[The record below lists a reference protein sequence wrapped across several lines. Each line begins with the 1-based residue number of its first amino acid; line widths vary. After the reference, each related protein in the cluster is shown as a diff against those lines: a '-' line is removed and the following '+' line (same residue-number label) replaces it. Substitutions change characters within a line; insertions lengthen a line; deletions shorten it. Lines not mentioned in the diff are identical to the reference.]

1 MPIVEPT
8 YKPPFWAKKSF
19 VSTVFSGLA
28 RTVNGV
34 EQTRERIELNDGDFM
49 DLDWSYA
56 NQPSHKVVILLHGLE
71 GHAQRPYI
79 IGTAKMFNQNGI
91 DACAVNFRGC
101 SGESNRLY
109 RSYHSGATE
118 DLKAVVDHVL
128 SKGIYDE
135 IYIKGISLGANM
147 ALKYVGERE
156 DVPKELKAVIAV
168 SSPCDLKGSC
178 NEILSLKNRHYAIRF
193 LDHLKQKLKPK
204 LIQFPEN
211 LSIADY
217 KSIKTLIDFD
227 HVYTSKAHGF
237 KDAFDYYEQSS
248 SLQYLPNIT
257 VPTLIINALNDSF
270 LSAECYPVK
279 EAKLNTNLYLEMPK
293 YGGHVGFI
301 DKGNV
306 YYNERRAFEFVNSIN
321 KGRFDF

>member
-1 MPIVEPT
+1 MPIIQST

-56 NQPSHKVVILLHGLE
+56 NQPSRKVIILLHGLE

-79 IGTAKMFNQNGI
+79 TGAAKLFNQNGI

-118 DLKAVVDHVL
+118 DLKAVVHHVL

-156 DVPKELKAVIAV
+156 DVPKEVKAVIAV

-204 LIQFPEN
+204 LIQFPEK

-306 YYNERRAFEFVNSIN
+306 YYNERRAFEFLFNI
-321 KGRFDF
+321 